1 MCATAEWP
9 LHLAE
14 MDGGPAHGLLHHGAD
29 SESSGPQRW
38 LTHSSAGAD
47 PVPLGSGSDFRCS
60 TGWSDEPLQWAV
72 RRPTGP
78 PPGAAAA
85 AGRELPAGPAAARAT
100 AQPACQGR
108 RRRLSRCTFP
118 LDRPVSPPQSTVS
131 CRYATL
137 TGAAAFCWERWGRGW
152 PKEEPCAGF
161 GCAAAVVLEL
171 LEPGFSSALA
181 PHIMENYGAGWQ
193 GRASTRAQGPRLAG
207 HHPPRRQT
215 RRGGSAGSANAYIHA
230 SIALASPASW
240 RCATLE
246 ASKWA
251 VSPAVSSR
259 TGGKP
264 VSLASQGLP
273 LICWALAW

>member
-1 MCATAEWP
+1 MRISLHRLEW
-9 LHLAE
+9 
-14 MDGGPAHGLLHHGAD
+14 
-29 SESSGPQRW
+29 R
-38 LTHSSAGAD
+38 
-47 PVPLGSGSDFRCS
+47 
-60 TGWSDEPLQWAV
+60 
-72 RRPTGP
+72 
-78 PPGAAAA
+78 AA
-85 AGRELPAGPAAARAT
+85 AGGCSPPDRSATRCRRPRRPRAAA
-100 AQPACQGR
+100 GGSR
-108 RRRLSRCTFP
+108 RPEERLDPLDRGAVLAGTLHFP
-118 LDRPVSPPQSTVS
+118 QIPHDRPVSPPQSTVS

-161 GCAAAVVLEL
+161 GCAAAVVLAL